1 MFKSFQTTEKTKVIP
16 TLRTNSLH
24 TNTSSQIF
32 ETKHCNLK
40 VTTPPKKICPQ
51 PTCSANQKLAS
62 SIMSPEQWKKY
73 RKELNRGKTY
83 RKTKYDPSIVSM
95 QDPEVR
101 QKLDN
106 IHRRDTKSGGLSSS
120 SRIRRDP
127 NRIRLVLSFIL
138 EILTKLSIYQCFYF
152 NHLS

>member
-16 TLRTNSLH
+16 TLRTNSLD

-32 ETKHCNLK
+32 EQSDTTNEPQFETKHCNLE

-62 SIMSPEQWKKY
+62 SVMSPEQWKKY

-101 QKLDN
+101 KKLDN
-106 IHRRDTKSGGLSSS
+106 MHRRDTKSGGLSSS
-120 SRIRRDP
+120 SRLRRDP
-127 NRIRLVLSFIL
+127 NMIR
-138 EILTKLSIYQCFYF
+138 
-152 NHLS
+152 